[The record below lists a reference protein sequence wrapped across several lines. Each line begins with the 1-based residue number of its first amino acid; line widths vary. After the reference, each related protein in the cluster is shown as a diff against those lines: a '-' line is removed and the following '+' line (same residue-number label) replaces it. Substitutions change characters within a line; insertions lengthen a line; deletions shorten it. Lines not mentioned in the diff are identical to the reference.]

1 MKVAIY
7 ARTSTTKDQSCE
19 RQLVELREVAEN
31 HGWVIVDE
39 YIDEGVSGSKKS
51 RPELDRTIKLKS

>member
-39 YIDEGVSGSKKS
+39 YVDEGVSGSKKS
-51 RPELDRTIKLKS
+51 RPR

>member
-19 RQLVELREVAEN
+19 RQLVELRELR
-31 HGWVIVDE
+31 
-39 YIDEGVSGSKKS
+39 KS
-51 RPELDRTIKLKS
+51 RLGNR